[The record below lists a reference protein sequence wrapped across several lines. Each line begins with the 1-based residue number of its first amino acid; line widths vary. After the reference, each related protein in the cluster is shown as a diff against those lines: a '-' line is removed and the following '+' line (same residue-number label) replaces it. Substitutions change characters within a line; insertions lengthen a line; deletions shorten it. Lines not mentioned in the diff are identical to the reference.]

1 MADSQTTPP
10 HLIQVPFVDLKAQS
24 RLIRDEL
31 LPRWQGILDNAGF
44 ILGPYVQEFESAFS
58 SYCGARHA
66 VGVANGTDALVL
78 ALRAFEIGPGDEVI
92 TAVNSFIAT
101 AEAIALTGATP
112 VFADIDPATYTIDAD
127 HARSLVS
134 PRTRAI
140 IPVHLYGQTADMD
153 AIMALAAEHRLAV
166 IEDAAQ
172 AQGAEYKGRRAG
184 SLGHAACFSF
194 YPSKNLGACGDAGA
208 VVTSDDQIALRLRK
222 LRDHGG
228 VKKYQHELI
237 GYNSRM
243 DGLQG
248 AALTL
253 KLRHLDEWNRRRRE
267 HAALYDLLLGEIPGI
282 VSPFV
287 REECV
292 PIYHLYVIRV
302 EQGSRDVLASFL
314 QDRGVQT
321 GIHYPQPIALTEAFV
336 TLGQHDFP
344 VACRHA
350 SQILSLPMYPEMEE
364 RQVRYVA
371 ELVAGFM
378 AIEPQRR

>member
-1 MADSQTTPP
+1 MAESKTAV
-10 HLIQVPFVDLKAQS
+10 QVPFVDLKAQS
-24 RLIRDEL
+24 RLIREEL
-31 LPRWQGILDNAGF
+31 LPRWESILDNAGF

-58 SYCGARHA
+58 TYCGARHA

-112 VFADIDPATYTIDAD
+112 VFADVDPAAYTIDPD
-127 HARSLVS
+127 HVRSLLS

-153 AIMALAAEHRLAV
+153 PIMALAAEHRLAV

-172 AQGAEYKGRRAG
+172 AQGAEYKGRKAG

-208 VVTSDDQIALRLRK
+208 VVTSDDAIALRLRK

-248 AALTL
+248 AALAL
-253 KLRHLDEWNRRRRE
+253 KLPHLDEWNRRRRC
-267 HAALYDLLLGEIPGI
+267 HAALYDLLLGDVPGI
-282 VSPFV
+282 VIPFV

-302 EQGSRDVLASFL
+302 EQGSRDELASFL
-314 QDRGVQT
+314 LERGVQT

-336 TLGQHDFP
+336 GLGYHDFP
-344 VACRHA
+344 VACRYA

-371 ELVAGFM
+371 ESVAGFM
-378 AIEPQRR
+378 AK

>member
-1 MADSQTTPP
+1 MAESK
-10 HLIQVPFVDLKAQS
+10 IVQVPFVDLKAQS
-24 RLIRDEL
+24 RLIREEL
-31 LPRWQGILDNAGF
+31 LPRWEKVLDNAGF

-78 ALRAFEIGPGDEVI
+78 ALRAFQIGPGDEVI
-92 TAVNSFIAT
+92 TAGNSFIAT

-112 VFADIDPATYTIDAD
+112 LFADIDPATYTIDPE

-153 AIMALAAEHRLAV
+153 PILALAAEHRLAV

-208 VVTSDDQIALRLRK
+208 VTTDDDEIALRLRK

-248 AALTL
+248 AALAL
-253 KLRHLDEWNRRRRE
+253 KLPHLDGWNARRRR
-267 HAALYDLLLGEIPGI
+267 HAALYDRLLSEVPGI
-282 VSPFV
+282 VVPYVS
-287 REECV
+287 EGCV
-292 PIYHLYVIRV
+292 PIYHLYVVRV
-302 EQGSRDVLASFL
+302 EQGSRDELAAYL
-314 QDRGVQT
+314 NERGVQT
-321 GIHYPQPIALTEAFV
+321 GIHYPQPIGLTEAFAS
-336 TLGQHDFP
+336 LGQRDFP
-344 VACRHA
+344 VACRYA

-371 ELVAGFM
+371 EVVAEFFSK
-378 AIEPQRR
+378 ERS